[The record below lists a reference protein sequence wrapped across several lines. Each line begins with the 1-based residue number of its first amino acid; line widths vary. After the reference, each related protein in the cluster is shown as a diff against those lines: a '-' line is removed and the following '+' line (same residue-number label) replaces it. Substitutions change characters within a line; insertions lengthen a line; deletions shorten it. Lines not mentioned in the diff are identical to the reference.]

1 MEDVI
6 VTAHGH
12 CQDSSSY
19 NILLGGDRTG
29 EAHIIHF
36 Y

>member
-6 VTAHGH
+6 VTAHDH
-12 CQDSSSY
+12 YQDSSSC

-29 EAHIIHF
+29 EAQVIHF